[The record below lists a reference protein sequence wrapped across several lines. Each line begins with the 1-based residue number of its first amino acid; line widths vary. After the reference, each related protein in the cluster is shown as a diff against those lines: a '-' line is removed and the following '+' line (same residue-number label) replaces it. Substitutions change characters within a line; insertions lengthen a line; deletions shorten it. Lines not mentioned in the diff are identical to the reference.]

1 MIIMIMFGD
10 SDWIK
15 TYDEEL
21 DRIRN
26 LGGRIRMHWMMITW
40 IGEAS
45 IVFRTHNL
53 RVLKNWGHSLFG
65 KIKRQ

>member
-1 MIIMIMFGD
+1 MIMFGN

-15 TYDEEL
+15 TYDKEL

-45 IVFRTHNL
+45 VNL
-53 RVLKNWGHSLFG
+53 AFPIQLYFVLT
-65 KIKRQ
+65 I